1 MILADRLRICY
12 VSNRSSPHV
21 RKFLKH
27 FRKDHDVSVILF
39 SDCSFR
45 MDGIKEH
52 IVDFDAH
59 KKNLVVRY
67 VFYLYG
73 ILKFRRLI
81 QRMKPHI
88 VHWHYVSSSPLSL
101 AFWGIRNL
109 VISVWGNDVIWDYEN
124 REPFGRRLMKRFALK
139 QALRITPSSLYLG
152 QMTKKYLA
160 PKDYGKL
167 FVIPCGVDTTRFNP
181 LRFKKKSEGVTE
193 GIVIG
198 CVKHLQEKYGIKY
211 LIGAFALLCQVTSS
225 LRLLIAGE
233 GPLEEELKDLASSL
247 GVRGKV
253 VFTGFIENR
262 FIPQFLSKIDIF
274 VMPSVYASE
283 TLGVAALEA
292 SAMEIPVVAS
302 RIGGVPE
309 AVIHRKTGTL
319 VAPRDVGKLSGAI
332 LELIQ
337 DPTLRRMMGESGR
350 QHVLDRFN
358 LKDVSRRFETLYT
371 SIFSSST

>member
-1 MILADRLRICY
+1 MRICY
-12 VSNRSSPHV
+12 VCNRPSPHV

-27 FRKDHDVSVILF
+27 FQKDHDVSVILF
-39 SDCSFR
+39 GDYSFR

-59 KKNLVVRY
+59 KKNLVIRY

-73 ILKFRRLI
+73 ILKFRRLVR
-81 QRMKPHI
+81 RMKPHI

-101 AFWGIRNL
+101 AFWGMRNL
-109 VISVWGNDVIWDYEN
+109 IISVWGNDIIWDYEN
-124 REPFGRRLMKRFALK
+124 REPFSRRLMKRFALK
-139 QALRITPSSLYLG
+139 QALWITPSSLYLG

-160 PKDYGKL
+160 LKDYGKL
-167 FVIPCGVDTTRFNP
+167 LVIPCGIDTTLFNP

-211 LIGAFALLCQVTSS
+211 LIRAFVLLCQVTSS

-262 FIPQFLSKIDIF
+262 FIPQFLSKTDIF

-309 AVIHRKTGTL
+309 AVIDQKTGIL
-319 VAPRDVGKLSGAI
+319 VTPRSSDEIYEAVLR
-332 LELIQ
+332 LVW
-337 DPTLRRMMGESGR
+337 DPTLRRRLGKSGR
-350 QHVLDRFN
+350 RHVFDHFDLAQVSERF
-358 LKDVSRRFETLYT
+358 SRLYDECART
-371 SIFSSST
+371 I